1 MHHRFILLIPIP
13 FTLQTI
19 GGGTTGGSL
28 LAEDCRGASRAPCAI
43 PRATLKIASNDA
55 PGPGPT
61 LKIAS
66 NDAPGPGPTLKI
78 ACSNDAPDIVTCIV
92 PDTSMPV
99 ITMPDITMPVIKRFE
114 DVPDILASGLLS
126 SVRCYTRVPA
136 TCPRE
141 WLRSSRQ

>member
-61 LKIAS
+61 LKIA
-66 NDAPGPGPTLKI
+66 
-78 ACSNDAPDIVTCIV
+78 CSNDAPDIVTCIV

-114 DVPDILASGLLS
+114 DVPNILASGLLS